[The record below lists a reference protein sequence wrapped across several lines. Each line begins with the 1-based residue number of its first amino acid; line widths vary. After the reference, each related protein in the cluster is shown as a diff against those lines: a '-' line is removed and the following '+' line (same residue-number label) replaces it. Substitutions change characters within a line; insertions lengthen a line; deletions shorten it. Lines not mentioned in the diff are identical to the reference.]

1 MEPEHTVPAK
11 KIVSSSITYLKRAAR
26 LNALIG
32 GELKME
38 WLNNTDET
46 SSTSL
51 SLALHVIYNFT
62 STDIP
67 QLLTETTII

>member
-1 MEPEHTVPAK
+1 
-11 KIVSSSITYLKRAAR
+11 
-26 LNALIG
+26 
-32 GELKME
+32 ME